1 MRLRALP
8 RAFYDRETEVVAR
21 ALLGAVLEHRVGRT
35 VVRGRIVETEAYLG
49 EHDPAC
55 HAAAGRTPR
64 TEPLYGPP
72 GRAYVYFVYGMHW
85 CVNAVTRAEGQP
97 SAVLIRAV
105 TPLTGT
111 AFMRRRRPVDGL
123 KGLCDG
129 PAKLCQAFAIDGRKN
144 EADLSRGPLRILSGS
159 PVPDRYVQCTPRVG
173 ISRAREWPLRW
184 IVAGE

>member
-1 MRLRALP
+1 MTTRALP
-8 RAFYDRETEVVAR
+8 RAFYDRDTEIVAR
-21 ALLGAVLEHRVGRT
+21 ELLGAVLEHRVGRS

-64 TEPLYGPP
+64 TEPLYGRP
-72 GRAYVYFVYGMHW
+72 GTAYVYFVYGMHW
-85 CVNAVTRAEGQP
+85 CVNAVTRADGLP

-105 TPLTGT
+105 EPLGGV
-111 AFMRRRRPVDGL
+111 AFMRRRRPVEGL

-144 EADLSRGPLRILSGS
+144 EADLSRGPLRILSGNS
-159 PVPDRYVQCTPRVG
+159 VPNRFVQCTPRVG

-184 IVAGE
+184 IVAGG